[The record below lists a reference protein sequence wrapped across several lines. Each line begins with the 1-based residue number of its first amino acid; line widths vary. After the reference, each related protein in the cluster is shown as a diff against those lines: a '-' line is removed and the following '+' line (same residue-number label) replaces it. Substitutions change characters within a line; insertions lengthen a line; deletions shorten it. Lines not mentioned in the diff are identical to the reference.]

1 MATVV
6 FSSELQRL
14 TGEEKTSV
22 SANTYRELVDQVT
35 ARYHGLDR
43 EEIMNMAVAIDGV
56 IIHDPLLEP
65 IGPDSEVHFLYRI
78 SGG

>member
-14 TGEEKTSV
+14 TGEEKTFV
-22 SANTYRELVDQVT
+22 SANNYRDLVAQVT
-35 ARYHGLDR
+35 GKYPALQTD
-43 EEIMNMAVAIDGV
+43 ELMAMAVSIDGV
-56 IIHDPLLEP
+56 IIHDPLLET
-65 IGPDSEVHFLYRI
+65 IDPDSEVHFLYKI

>member
-22 SANTYRELVDQVT
+22 VAHTYRELVEKLT
-35 ARYHGLDR
+35 ATYPGLDKDQL
-43 EEIMNMAVAIDGV
+43 MGMAVSIDGV
-56 IIHDPLLEP
+56 IIHDPFLEP
-65 IGPDSEVHFLYRI
+65 VNTDSEVHFLYKI